1 MDLIQ
6 ASILGLVQGLTEY
19 LPVSSS
25 AHLVLV
31 PKWLGW
37 HFEPKHAFVF
47 DVLVQMGTLIG
58 VIAYFFKDLWAVK
71 IGFQYLFTEYDT
83 NTNVQQFPGPND
95 RFRNKSSM
103 FSVGLTRQFK

>member
-31 PKWLGW
+31 PKLLGW
-37 HFEPKHAFVF
+37 HFEPRHAFVF

-58 VIAYFFKDLWAVK
+58 VIAYFFQDLCDIAKTMWQGLISGKPLQHPEARL
-71 IGFQYLFTEYDT
+71 GWL
-83 NTNVQQFPGPND
+83 
-95 RFRNKSSM
+95 
-103 FSVGLTRQFK
+103 VGLASVQAAVG